1 MRIHFE
7 NIAVLA
13 KIADELINEQTNE
26 GTKEKKCD
34 LLRFSSVAR
43 NLKTYIRQFCFV
55 ILEST
60 LLFTL

>member
-13 KIADELINEQTNE
+13 KIADELINGQTNE

-34 LLRFSSVAR
+34 LLRFSFVAR
-43 NLKTYIRQFCFV
+43 NLKNKRQFCFV